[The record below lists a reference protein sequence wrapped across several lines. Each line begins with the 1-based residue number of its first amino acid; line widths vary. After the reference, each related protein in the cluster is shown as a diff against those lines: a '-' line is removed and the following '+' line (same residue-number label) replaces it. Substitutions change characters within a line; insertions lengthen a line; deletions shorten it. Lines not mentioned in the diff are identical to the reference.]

1 MTAVTE
7 GASLPIALTIAGLD
21 PSGGAG
27 VIADVRTFA
36 AFGCFAT
43 AAITSLTF
51 QNTKGVF
58 GAVHQTAETVRAQV
72 TPIIE
77 DFTLS
82 CAKTG
87 MLPTREVIA
96 EVARLF
102 RENVLPAP
110 VVDPVMRATSGD
122 DLIND
127 DAVSC
132 LVADLFPL
140 ARVVTPN
147 IPEAERLTGLTIID
161 EAGMRL
167 AAQTIR
173 ELGARAVLVKG
184 GHLARRQKAAG
195 RRRSAGG
202 SRQTAGGRRQEAGG
216 RRQEADGRRQTAESS
231 RPEVAFNDVRQTAAV
246 SEQAIDVLDNE
257 GRVTVFRA
265 ELIAGGDV
273 HGSGCTLSAAIA
285 ACLGKGQNLE
295 EAIQAAKRF
304 VTEAIRHSP
313 RLGHGARPL
322 YKDIRH
328 LTPGT

>member
-1 MTAVTE
+1 MTTSSAVD
-7 GASLPIALTIAGLD
+7 ALPVALTIAGVD

-43 AAITSLTF
+43 AAVTSLTF
-51 QNTKGVF
+51 QNTTGVF
-58 GAVHQTAETVRAQV
+58 GALHQTPETVRAQV
-72 TPIIE
+72 MPIIE
-77 DFTLS
+77 DFNVS

-87 MLPTREVIA
+87 MLPTREVIV

-102 RENVLPAP
+102 RETALPAP

-140 ARVVTPN
+140 ALVVTPN
-147 IPEAERLTGLTIID
+147 IPEAERLTGLTITD
-161 EAGMRL
+161 ESGML
-167 AAQTIR
+167 QAARIIR
-173 ELGARAVLVKG
+173 RMGARAVLVKG
-184 GHLARRQKAAG
+184 GHLAG
-195 RRRSAGG
+195 RLK
-202 SRQTAGGRRQEAGG
+202 AGGRKQT
-216 RRQEADGRRQTAESS
+216 ADGRRQEPAI
-231 RPEVAFNDVRQTAAV
+231 NDTHEAPAV

-257 GRVTVFRA
+257 GRVTTFRA
-265 ELIAGGDV
+265 ELIAGGEV

-285 ACLGKGQNLE
+285 ACLGKGENLE
-295 EAIQAAKRF
+295 EAIQAAKSF

-313 RLGHGARPL
+313 ALGHGARPL
-322 YKDIRH
+322 YNR
-328 LTPGT
+328 LR